1 MEKIEQLFTF
11 IDGEAGRFVE
21 SENVT
26 YLDGVLE
33 ALNNWISG
41 EKIPEGEWD
50 RNDIRKGIQLA
61 LLKGM
66 RESAQVNHQM
76 TPDSLGLIVGYL
88 VDQFFEDTLAE
99 NKTITMLDPAIGTGN
114 LLLTVMNLIGDK
126 VTGAGVEMDDLL
138 IQIAAVSADLQQQPV
153 ALYHQNALMPLL
165 IDPVDAVVCDVPVGY
180 YPDEEYANKHYE
192 IHAEEGMT
200 YAHHLFIEKAMNQ
213 LREGGYGFFLVP
225 SNIFESEQARHLFAY
240 VKANTWIQ
248 AVIQLP
254 SNLFKK
260 QQLSKSIFVLQ
271 KKGENVK
278 PVKDV
283 LLAKVP
289 TLSNPDALEQ
299 FFARVRKWKKEEG
312 K

>member
-11 IDGEAGRFVE
+11 IDSAAGSVQEA
-21 SENVT
+21 ENVS
-26 YLDGVLE
+26 YLEGVLVALNGWLDGEHV
-33 ALNNWISG
+33 
-41 EKIPEGEWD
+41 PEGEWD

-76 TPDSLGLIVGYL
+76 TPDSLGLLVGYL
-88 VDQFFEDTLAE
+88 VEQFFEESLMKKE
-99 NKTITMLDPAIGTGN
+99 TITMLDPAVGTGN
-114 LLLTVMNLIGDK
+114 LLLTVMNLIGDQI
-126 VTGAGVEMDDLL
+126 TGAGVELDDLL
-138 IQIAAVSADLQQQPV
+138 IQLAAASADLQQQPV
-153 ALYHQNALMPLL
+153 ALYHQNTLMPLL

-180 YPDEEYANKHYE
+180 YPDEEYANANYA

-200 YAHHLFIEKAMNQ
+200 YAHHLFIEKSINQ
-213 LREGGYGFFLVP
+213 LRDGGYAFFLVP
-225 SNIFESEQARHLFAY
+225 STIFESEQARQLFTY
-240 VKANTWIQ
+240 IKTNTWIQ

-254 SNLFKK
+254 TTLFKK
-260 QQLSKSIFVLQ
+260 EQMAKSIFVVQ
-271 KKGENVK
+271 KKSDTEK

-289 TLSNPDALEQ
+289 SLSNPQALEQ
-299 FFARVRKWKKEEG
+299 FFTRVRQWKKDEE

>member
-11 IDGEAGRFVE
+11 IDSAAGSVQEA
-21 SENVT
+21 ENVS
-26 YLDGVLE
+26 YLEGVLVALNGWLDG
-33 ALNNWISG
+33 
-41 EKIPEGEWD
+41 KHIPEGEWD

-76 TPDSLGLIVGYL
+76 TPDSLGLLVGYL
-88 VDQFFEDTLAE
+88 VEQFFEESLTKKE
-99 NKTITMLDPAIGTGN
+99 TITMLDPALGTGN
-114 LLLTVMNLIGDK
+114 LLLTVMNLIGDQIM
-126 VTGAGVEMDDLL
+126 GAGVELDDLL
-138 IQIAAVSADLQQQPV
+138 IQLAAASADLQQQPV

-165 IDPVDAVVCDVPVGY
+165 IDPVDAIVCDVPVGY
-180 YPDEEYANKHYE
+180 YPDEEYANANYA

-200 YAHHLFIEKAMNQ
+200 YAHHLFIEKSINQ
-213 LREGGYGFFLVP
+213 LRDGGYAFFLVP
-225 SNIFESEQARHLFAY
+225 STIFESEQARQLFTY
-240 VKANTWIQ
+240 IKANTWIQ

-254 SNLFKK
+254 MTLFKK
-260 QQLSKSIFVLQ
+260 EQMAKSIFVVQ
-271 KKGENVK
+271 KKSDTEK

-289 TLSNPDALEQ
+289 SLANPQALEQ
-299 FFARVRKWKKEEG
+299 FFARVRQWKKDEG